1 MKKTLK
7 RILSLLLVAIL
18 IVGSLPAIN
27 FAETE
32 QEYNYIGKFKSGISI
47 VTKIGSSSTKNAL
60 TELMLVSPKGST
72 SPQIFAYCVDWE
84 NSLVTSQNYT
94 SNGLESLDYLNT
106 EKAGKIRAI
115 MNGGYPSL
123 TVEALKNAVNVG
135 LSNSDKIGSLSDV
148 EAITATQAAIWKYS
162 NNVDVLW
169 DSTSYPGVNKAD
181 IQKVYNYLIDL
192 APVNA
197 PSTPQIETTTPI
209 VAIDNGNIVISFKY
223 KNVLP
228 NPSIQLSLDDYSMTE
243 SDVENGWK
251 QVLFTKSLA
260 DATINDFADF
270 ADFADFTIQVSGTN
284 NVTDAFS
291 FVPVSGRTSTQTLVS
306 LGLTKQLPVTI
317 SLNGSTSTLLASL
330 TVNKSFDDRSTT
342 EVKFEL
348 FKGETKVDEGTTAN
362 QTITFS
368 NIIPGTYTLKEVAP
382 ARYTSSLGVGKEL
395 TFVAG
400 ESKVENVTNTPE
412 KLTKITVHHV
422 SDTGAT
428 LRPDVYHEGYADQNY
443 TVAPIDITNYSVF
456 ERPNPETGLF
466 GPTDFEVTYV
476 YKENPKSKV
485 IAIYVDTNDAELASP
500 VEVEDY
506 VGADYTT
513 TAKTINNYTLTATP
527 TNAGGVHAEGTTTV
541 KYVYVENDKSAVN
554 IYFVD
559 ENGDPVAGEKSL
571 SGYVGAPYTTSPE
584 PVKNYTLKT
593 TPDNAEGTFGEST
606 ITVTYVY
613 QQDPKTTITV
623 RHVEVSGDTLID
635 LITPVDKSGFA
646 DESYTTSRESIP
658 NYSLLTTPENANG
671 VYGSTPF
678 EVVYVYAPND
688 KITIT
693 VLHVDED
700 EVEISD
706 RAYEYGYPNNPY
718 TTSSKEIS
726 GYKLLSTPENAN
738 GNFGEQSSFVVYVY
752 EKEQVSTGDDG
763 DDDEEEPET
772 PQPPTPPAPQPT
784 EPQGPQGT
792 VTINYVTT
800 EGASLASPFA
810 FTGTIGSNYVSTAR
824 IFEGFEL
831 IETPANAAGTFTE
844 AGVTV
849 TYVYSDGTETIEEE
863 NVALAAPPLDL
874 DLIYALSTPFEPTT
888 EGDEVVVIDEE
899 VPLAEALPKTGQ
911 ASPELF
917 YGIGG
922 LITAAGVFLKKR
934 K

>member
-32 QEYNYIGKFKSGISI
+32 PQYEYGNSHTNGKSIITYTNSSI
-47 VTKIGSSSTKNAL
+47 VKNAP
-60 TELMLVSPKGST
+60 TELMNLRLVGSPST
-72 SPQIFAYCVDWE
+72 SFTAYCIDWTKE
-84 NSLVTSQNYT
+84 LVKKEKYFVRN
-94 SNGLESLDYLNT
+94 LESVDYLTN
-106 EKAGKIRAI
+106 ASKIRAI
-115 MNGGYPSL
+115 VNNSFPNIS
-123 TVEALKNAVNVG
+123 VETLQTNVN
-135 LSNSDKIGSLSDV
+135 NSLSENLIQQLTST
-148 EAITATQAAIWKYS
+148 EAVTAIQAAIWTYS
-162 NNVDVLW
+162 NNVSVSWSNTPSNGIDVSDVKKVYDYLINL
-169 DSTSYPGVNKAD
+169 PGVP
-181 IQKVYNYLIDL
+181 
-192 APVNA
+192 APAV
-197 PSTPQIETTTPI
+197 PQIEATTPT
-209 VAIDNGNIVISFKY
+209 VSVVGSDLVIKFNY
-223 KNVLP
+223 KNVLATP
-228 NPSIQLSLDDYSMTE
+228 TIQLSLT
-243 SDVENGWK
+243 G
-251 QVLFTKSLA
+251 FTKTETAVEGGWTQVTFAKPLTNTTSA
-260 DATINDFADF
+260 DFGSFTINMNGFNEVNDVFA
-270 ADFADFTIQVSGTN
+270 
-284 NVTDAFS
+284 
-291 FVPVSGRTSTQTLVS
+291 FVPVGGYEASQTMVSTGLDQSKAVEKTL
-306 LGLTKQLPVTI
+306 G
-317 SLNGSTSTLLASL
+317 GSTSTVLASL
-330 TVNKSFDDRSTT
+330 RVNKSFDDESTT
-342 EVKFEL
+342 EVAFEL
-348 FKGETKVDEGTTAN
+348 FKGESKVNEGTTTN
-362 QTITFS
+362 QTLTFS
-368 NIIPGTYTLKEVAP
+368 NIIPGTYTLKEVTP

-485 IAIYVDTNDAELASP
+485 IAIYVDTNDKELTSP

-513 TAKTINNYTLTATP
+513 TAKSIDNYTLTATP
-527 TNAGGVHAEGTTTV
+527 TNATGVHAEDTTTV

-559 ENGDPVAGEKSL
+559 EDGNPIAGSKSL

-584 PVKNYTLKT
+584 SVKNYTLKT
-593 TPDNAEGTFGEST
+593 TPDNANGFFGEST

-623 RHVEVSGDTLID
+623 RHVEASGDTLID
-635 LITPVDKSGFA
+635 LIIPVDKSGFA
-646 DESYTTSRESIP
+646 DEDYTTSVASIP
-658 NYSLLTTPENANG
+658 NYTISTTPENASG

-678 EVVYVYAPND
+678 EVIYVYVPND
-688 KITIT
+688 KLTIT

-706 RAYEYGYPNNPY
+706 PAYVYGYPNDPY
-718 TTSSKEIS
+718 TTNSKEIS
-726 GYKLLSTPENAN
+726 GFTLLSTPENAN
-738 GNFGEQSSFVVYVY
+738 GNFGNQNFTVVYVY
-752 EKEQVSTGDDG
+752 EKDEVTTGDDN
-763 DDDEEEPET
+763 DDEEEEEPET
-772 PQPPTPPAPQPT
+772 PQPPTPQPPAPQPPQPT

-800 EGASLASPFA
+800 EGTSLASPFA

-824 IFEGFEL
+824 SFEGYEL
-831 IETPANAAGTFTE
+831 VEMPANASGSFTE
-844 AGVTV
+844 TGITV
-849 TYVYSDGTETIEEE
+849 TYVYSDGTEIIEEE
-863 NVALAAPPLDL
+863 DPALSAPEEIDKSVSAPEKLTTEEVVELVDL
-874 DLIYALSTPFEPTT
+874 D
-888 EGDEVVVIDEE
+888 EE
-899 VPLAEALPKTGQ
+899 IPLAEALPKTGQ

-917 YGIGG
+917 YGIGS
-922 LITAAGVFLKKR
+922 LISAVGIFLKKR